1 MALGIDLNK
10 TFNPMF
16 RTLRQRLLLSYLAV
30 MVTIFGTSAVA
41 MYLFFAR
48 SLYWQLDSELLTLA
62 KAAAPSVANAKGEV
76 PRPLDEDIPWSSF
89 FQREQSLEWFST
101 DRKLLTRVGPVFSTL
116 PLGNRFIK
124 PEQQGQIRTL
134 TLHVYGYGPNQTQP
148 HLEGYVRAS
157 KSIEGVEHVLMQLR
171 WGIGLGGFVAL
182 SLTGIGGMWLTRQA
196 LEPIE
201 CSFGQLKQF
210 TADASHELR
219 SPLTVIKTSIE
230 VMLMLNQP
238 LDAKKLTAI
247 TSATNQMTR
256 LVEDLLFLART
267 DTVTGTIPFERIPI
281 PLDEVLQDLVE
292 LLEPQIQAKEIT
304 LKTHWLAGVSV
315 AGDASQLTR
324 LFSNLLENA
333 LHYTLP
339 GGTVVLSMSSLNRS
353 VIVSVEDTGIG
364 IAPEHLPKV
373 FHRFWRTDKARSRR
387 EGGLGL
393 GLAIAQ
399 AIAQRHGGEITV
411 SSQVGVGSCF
421 QVHLP
426 TVQWANTQIVPF

>member
-1 MALGIDLNK
+1 
-10 TFNPMF
+10 
-16 RTLRQRLLLSYLAV
+16 
-30 MVTIFGTSAVA
+30 
-41 MYLFFAR
+41 
-48 SLYWQLDSELLTLA
+48 
-62 KAAAPSVANAKGEV
+62 V
-76 PRPLDEDIPWSSF
+76 PF
-89 FQREQSLEWFST
+89 
-101 DRKLLTRVGPVFSTL
+101 
-116 PLGNRFIK
+116 
-124 PEQQGQIRTL
+124 
-134 TLHVYGYGPNQTQP
+134 
-148 HLEGYVRAS
+148 GYVRAS

-182 SLTGIGGMWLTRQA
+182 SLTAIGGMWLTRQA
-196 LEPIE
+196 LEPVE
-201 CSFGQLKQF
+201 SSFGQLKQF

-219 SPLTVIKTSIE
+219 SPLTVVKTSVE
-230 VMLMLNQP
+230 AMLMLNQP
-238 LDAKKLTAI
+238 LDAKKVTAI

-267 DTVTGTIPFERIPI
+267 DAVTGTVTFERIPI

-304 LKTHWLAGVSV
+304 LKTHWLTGVSV

-324 LFSNLLENA
+324 LFDNLLENA

-399 AIAQRHGGEITV
+399 AIAQRHSGEITV
-411 SSQVGVGSCF
+411 SSQVGIGSCF
-421 QVHLP
+421 RVHLP
-426 TVQWANTQIVPF
+426 TV